1 MVRFFGVSGILCALL
16 LSGVA
21 FAGAVESSNAF
32 NQFISPEGGVNPL
45 SGTVAF
51 SKPVARISADKLSA
65 TFSLN
70 YSGNVVKATRVKNDE
85 APTGWVGLGF
95 SLGFSQI
102 VSDHNGSMFL
112 GDDVYWLVT
121 AEGLRSRILYDKGRW
136 WLEGQ
141 PYWKLERVTE
151 HVSFEEKEYDIV
163 VGWRLTDDLGLR
175 HSYGDFSYCRSNR
188 DVPCPAPAATQYDL
202 AWPKSYGHVGH
213 ATGLGDYP
221 YPRAWALVE
230 DRNLDGNTIS
240 YSYSQEWEGLAFGS
254 SRSDSRY
261 TKEIYLKRVV
271 SSSGASVD
279 FELGEKGTGNF
290 GGEYVDSQGKNE
302 MLGSDAEDAFV
313 DPLERKYL
321 SAIRMKAADGKR
333 TGSVEFCYGPISIR
347 PDGKIVAGYVKRL
360 LTSVT
365 FLDGDGNLVDREDY
379 SYNDD
384 AERFAKDMSYPFG
397 TMASMQ
403 GSGCGR
409 VEFDYKY
416 VSVRGEGERFH
427 SDTLSLTGVV
437 MGSLLD
443 GTPYLVGKSEGD
455 NAVYSLFWQNGKWGA
470 KKKIGNLTYEKKGR
484 ILVGDKNF
492 FVYVTDQDL
501 TFGMYPVVFDG
512 KDWQVGAAVECNGFR
527 DRVVLGPGFIV
538 KAHVTPGG
546 ILKTTIPWT
555 AWGDTYTLDELSAE
569 DGMLDVDK
577 LRVYT
582 TKNHI
587 ALFYL
592 GQNYGNNGRLRVFSF
607 DYSTNPVSLA
617 KTLEKDNQDDD
628 NTYVLDGGILF
639 GAEEGRELLGQNV
652 RAWHWNGNG
661 WDLTLSR
668 KLNGVK
674 QDISVQ
680 ALGNRYYAVRHNDLD
695 DMSLFDWDGEK
706 WNIPFINMNMV
717 HGDDL
722 DIWGEAEWDAVSGR
736 DFFVA
741 RRPYVDNVVSTPSLC
756 VPMFYKWGL
765 KKRCFVIPVWSTTSG
780 AARIELFERSDGE
793 WRRHGERGSGTYEK
807 KVLVGNDW
815 FLVQTPDWSFGPTSN
830 LAGVRKY
837 GNWHEEKHNLV
848 FDDES
853 CVLGPFI
860 ATEDTT
866 RDETTIYYKM
876 GDSFEGG
883 DGIHV
888 VSEKRTV
895 DPVEDKVVP
904 YGYRY
909 FFGDSLDL
917 AFDYVHNTPLISSYK
932 VDLPENAGVL
942 TKTLCRPD
950 TAEYGLGTG
959 QICHE
964 NVSVGGMVEKSVLT
978 HFERHRDSLWPGY
991 IYQDRVDRKE
1001 SWVKGVHSR
1010 VVTAYVD
1017 SVNGRPGSVRTFMDD
1032 RPVSEERTV
1041 YAAGIYPSL
1050 LDANR
1055 LQERAAGYTCIP
1067 DCDTGMVATASV
1079 ARYAVDLP
1087 GTTRPAVVDEWFLDS
1102 SMTIAASPSFPD
1114 FSWNSSSQASRWKLS
1129 RRISGYVDNRPVEET
1144 DRLGIKSSVLY
1155 DDRPDGLPRVSVSNA
1170 GVGEIFMLP
1179 GDSCALSGM
1188 SVTSCWQVGL
1198 LGDATSGSGTEY
1210 GRFAAGAVGVS
1221 PDHPLSFTIP
1231 SSRGGEYRFSFWVQN
1246 VDAVSNVLGIS
1257 ANGVN
1262 LHTVTVQGSAAGKWS
1277 YVEWLGEIPAG
1288 SVPVSLST
1296 GSGNFRLQDV
1306 RVVPHDAD
1314 ASVTYYD
1321 RYWGGVSAQV
1331 DARGVGSYVA
1341 RDAQGRIGRVYGE
1354 DVDGNLRLL
1363 SEREYGSADCREHPA
1378 GSDALSSLTVNGI
1391 PLFPQSGG
1399 ESSLVLPGS
1408 ASELSFSWSPAQ
1420 KSDRLRY
1427 RFRASG
1433 AEAEWQTSCCHSV
1446 DGFRSA
1452 LDGNTEWI
1460 LDVDIEP
1467 FESDVYTLRISRAQ
1481 SDWVDYGGPLLEGKS
1496 PSFGNGRDSSVIY
1509 YASAAGL
1516 VSAAYDGNAWQTTTA
1531 LPGDAVAVSSTGG
1544 GALVLSRSSDYDG
1557 GVEDSVEIYSVSG
1570 GTWSKLGA
1578 LAGGGGIYRM
1588 FQYGGNP
1595 CVLYGAVEG
1604 DTVSGLRTG
1613 CVTGGNIEP
1622 FGGLPQIAD
1631 TTFSSAPPVLA
1642 GHVHGS
1648 RVASADVAVGPG
1660 GKPFVAYVGGLPAL
1674 GRDSGLAMPKAVIV
1688 KRFFTSA
1695 ESGIPEIGDIWAGPA
1710 HGELPDLLGNVLVVD
1725 DTVPLLGVRDVK
1737 LAGDAD
1743 YLYMAVL
1750 HGLDSLVG
1758 RYALSVFRGHYV
1770 DGVDSAGHA
1779 VADFVFEPYLDTSVH
1794 AALHASD
1801 AVAESRIV
1809 AYLDGNSAFDFAVR
1823 DGIPYVLFSNE
1834 ENGRNLTLVR
1844 HAGGR
1849 WLSVGSPAFASAAYA
1864 PDAASLALGAEGTPT
1879 VVFRESSSSDNV
1891 GRRNR
1896 IVPLKHVADG
1906 AKDITLSALGM
1917 SADGASVNDAFRQ
1930 YILDYELAVLGSVSS
1945 VTLSP
1950 RLMKKNEVLAVQFE
1964 RGDSLVSLW
1973 NSGNDGSLLS
1983 RFLFFLRDLFGFVE
1997 DPSATIPLEEGM
2009 NTVRIR
2015 VVGQDGLSL
2024 VYTVRITR
2032 EKTPRPGLEVVGGDA
2047 GVIVLPL
2054 SPDTTAV
2061 VSLDTGSVRE
2071 ICFQFNYG
2079 WTLLWKGVPYFR
2091 NVCLPIDLRDT
2102 VGTTLLLADT
2112 LGDTSVVNVIPGEN
2126 GPPGPGGG
2134 DPGQDSSF
2142 IPSPFREIA
2151 GYVLFASG
2159 NMSLADR
2166 DTVYGDVAVSGAE
2179 FGTDALHSGSLLVK
2193 DDLLLRNRATV
2204 GDVTAGGN
2212 VTLQDGASYAS
2223 FRQGTV
2229 VLPEIPSVSFLTGS
2243 GNVDVYQGDTLR
2255 LAPGR
2260 YGDVHAFANS
2270 TLVLQPGDYYLSSL
2284 SVEPDAL
2291 LKLEPQGNGVRL
2303 WVDGNV
2309 SFSDRART
2317 ESDGNVPGMF
2327 LYTNLAGSIQFGV
2340 NTVFGLVLVAPHA
2353 TVNVASHANVNG
2365 HIAAQSLNVQPESV
2379 VGVP

>member
-51 SKPVARISADKLSA
+51 SKPVARISAGKLSA

-121 AEGLRSRILYDKGRW
+121 AEGLRSRILYDGGRW

-151 HVSFEEKEYDIV
+151 HVSFDEKEYDIV
-163 VGWRLTDDLGLR
+163 VGWRLTDDSGLR

-213 ATGLGDYP
+213 ATDPGDFP

-230 DRNLDGNTIS
+230 DRDLDGNTIS
-240 YSYSQEWEGLAFGS
+240 YSYSQEWEGLAFGT

-271 SSSGASVD
+271 SSSGVSID
-279 FELGEKGTGNF
+279 FELGEKGTGDF
-290 GGEYVDSQGKNE
+290 GGEYVDSHGKDE
-302 MLGSDAEDAFV
+302 TPGSGVEDAFV
-313 DPLERKYL
+313 DPLERKFL
-321 SAIRMKAADGKR
+321 SAIRTKAADGKR
-333 TGSVEFCYGPISIR
+333 TGSVEFCYGPISVR
-347 PDGKIVAGYVKRL
+347 PDGKTVAGYVKRL

-416 VSVRGEGERFH
+416 VSVRGEGERLY
-427 SDTLSLTGVV
+427 SETLPLSGVV
-437 MGSLLD
+437 SGNLMD
-443 GTPYLVGKSEGD
+443 GTPYLVGKSKTD
-455 NAVYSLFWQNGKWGA
+455 HAIYAYFWRNGGWGA
-470 KKKIGNLTYEKKGR
+470 RKKIGRFGYSDKGM
-484 ILVGDKNF
+484 LYAGDRDF
-492 FVYVTDQDL
+492 FVYVTNSEEDSYY
-501 TFGMYPVVFDG
+501 MYPVVFDG
-512 KDWQVGAAVECNGFR
+512 KDWQVGTAIRCSGPR
-527 DRVVLGPGFIV
+527 DRVVLGPGYIV
-538 KAHVTPGG
+538 KSHVASGG
-546 ILKTTIPWT
+546 TLKTSIPWT
-555 AWGDTYTLDELSAE
+555 AWGDTYTLDDLEAE
-569 DGMLDVDK
+569 EGSFDMGK

-582 TKNHI
+582 ARNHL

-592 GQNYGNNGRLRVFSF
+592 GEDYGNNGCLRVFTF
-607 DYSTNPVSLA
+607 DYSANQVSL
-617 KTLEKDNQDDD
+617 TNILSRDNLDDD
-628 NTYVLDGGILF
+628 DTYTFGDGILF
-639 GAEEGRELLGQNV
+639 GTEEGRDLTGQYV
-652 RAWHWNGNG
+652 RAWHWEGSG
-661 WDLTLSR
+661 WEKRLTKR
-668 KLNGVK
+668 LNGFK

-680 ALGNRYYAVRHNDLD
+680 ASGDRYFAVRHNDQD

-706 WNIPFINMNMV
+706 WDIPFLNMNMV
-717 HGDDL
+717 HNDDI
-722 DIWGEAEWDAVSGR
+722 DMIGEARWDARSGK

-741 RRPYVDNVVSTPSLC
+741 RRPYVDNLIELPLSCS
-756 VPMFYKWGL
+756 FKFSKW
-765 KKRCFVIPVWSTTSG
+765 KVDYRCFTVPLWSMTYD
-780 AARIELFERSDGE
+780 AARIELFERKDGGWE
-793 WRRHGERGSGTYEK
+793 RSGERDFGQRDKEK
-807 KVLVGNDW
+807 KVLVGDGW
-815 FLVQTPDWSFGPTSN
+815 FYEWKTHHGYFRN
-830 LAGVRKY
+830 Y
-837 GNWHEEKHNLV
+837 GQWNTIEQRINMK
-848 FDDES
+848 DGGYAM
-853 CVLGPFI
+853 GPFI
-860 ATEDTT
+860 FAEDTT
-866 RDETTIYYKM
+866 WDETTIYYKM

-909 FFGDSLDL
+909 FFGDSPDL

-978 HFERHRDSLWPGY
+978 HFERHRDSLWPGF

-1017 SVNGRPGSVRTFMDD
+1017 SVNGRPGSVRTFMAD

-1087 GTTRPAVVDEWFLDS
+1087 GTTRPAVADEWFLDS

-1198 LGDATSGSGTEY
+1198 LGDATSGSGTGY
-1210 GRFAAGAVGVS
+1210 GRFAAGAIGVS

-1231 SSRGGEYRFSFWVQN
+1231 SSHGGEYRFSFWVQN
-1246 VDAVSNVLGIS
+1246 VDAVPNVLGIS

-1262 LHTVTVQGSAAGKWS
+1262 LHTVSVQGSAAGKWS

-1331 DARGVGSYVA
+1331 DSRGVGSYVA

-1363 SEREYGSADCREHPA
+1363 SEREYGSADCREHLA

-1452 LDGNTEWI
+1452 LDGNAEWI

-1481 SDWVDYGGPLLEGKS
+1481 SDWVDYGGPLFEGKS

-1531 LPGDAVAVSSTGG
+1531 LPGDAVAVSLTGG

-1557 GVEDSVEIYSVSG
+1557 GVEDSVGIYSVSG

-1588 FQYGGNP
+1588 FRFGGNP
-1595 CVLYGAVEG
+1595 CFLYGAVEG

-1660 GKPFVAYVGGLPAL
+1660 GKPFVAYVGSLPAL

-1710 HGELPDLLGNVLVVD
+1710 HGELPDLLGDVLVVD

-1823 DGIPYVLFSNE
+1823 DGVPYVLFSNE

-1849 WLSVGSPAFASAAYA
+1849 WLSVGRPAFASAAYA

-1930 YILDYELAVLGSVSS
+1930 YILDYELVVPGSVSS

-2032 EKTPRPGLEVVGGDA
+2032 EKAPRPGLEVVGGDA

-2102 VGTTLLLADT
+2102 AGTTLLLADT

-2126 GPPGPGGG
+2126 GPLGPGGG

-2229 VLPEIPSVSFLTGS
+2229 VLPDIPSVSFLTGS

-2340 NTVFGLVLVAPHA
+2340 NTAFGLVLVAPHA
-2353 TVNVASHANVNG
+2353 TVNVASHAHVNG